1 MIFGSDSP
9 CLFGENGCRVP
20 NLVGLPQIE
29 EATVASFTIPA
40 TACHSATWDPSFLF
54 QDTFAALGKTIQLQG
69 DVILS
74 SSTCTPVLPSC
85 IRKQSSSIKKKKTR
99 FNSVVESITPNGLPD
114 VEPLSGVIAEGG
126 VDEISWMARAFHR
139 REPPSSSDV
148 DSDLET
154 HTPTS
159 PESFGHEQMWRSI
172 QIYDMHANYGRGR
185 VQVQPPEATFAQMRR
200 LLGYTHHQVAEI
212 FDIWPVPR
220 DLDAAHI
227 SPVLL
232 LQHDDVLFGD
242 HRRAVLLDVELHGER
257 FDTVIE
263 IDRYTTFLPTPVHRS
278 FLLQIAG
285 VAPYCRLQQDRCL
298 VWHKGSL
305 VPLQQ
310 RGLLNLQH
318 GDYIRIAVPPFVQPS
333 VPTHFA
339 VRACQAGMNA
349 LQLVQHFQV
358 HGADTESLH
367 TAQTNEQET
376 IEEGDAQTLL
386 QTAFQRISDFLKQAD
401 VPSPLSCSFTDEFLN
416 AVRAR
421 EQALGN
427 QPLRAEEV
435 PELIDS
441 SQFVRQLFDII
452 HDADLPMPVNAVPV
466 YNVETWF
473 TDHQRFQRCHFT
485 RIVRLGFLH
494 RAPAD

>member
-40 TACHSATWDPSFLF
+40 TACHSAIWDPSFLF

-114 VEPLSGVIAEGG
+114 VEPLSGVIAEGD

-386 QTAFQRISDFLKQAD
+386 QTAFQRISDFARD
-401 VPSPLSCSFTDEFLN
+401 LSTERWSFTDEFLN